1 MNNSVQ
7 TERGEELFLN
17 MDVFLYSR
25 TKYKEESGT
34 DMLLRLTVVSVV
46 VGMVHKPWFSSIS

>member
-7 TERGEELFLN
+7 TKRGEELFLN

-25 TKYKEESGT
+25 TKYKGESGT
-34 DMLLRLTVVSVV
+34 DMLLHV
-46 VGMVHKPWFSSIS
+46 